1 MARTITASVGRM
13 GGVNRPQ
20 DVRTVQEL
28 LNKVPAASGGP
39 TPLLAVDGLCGPK
52 TTNAIQRFQVQHFGW
67 SGADGRVDP
76 GGRTLRKL
84 NEYDSPGVPN
94 PFPPLTVASRMM
106 CPHGGSVTGVPSSG
120 STTPGRPPELRSQDT
135 FVIAGCAF
143 LMGGMP
149 SPCLSVRWIGGP
161 TDPLD
166 RRSTGVC
173 LSAAQVPQGP
183 VVIISV

>member
-20 DVRTVQEL
+20 DVRSVQEL
-28 LNKVPAASGGP
+28 LNRAPTASGGP

-52 TTNAIQRFQVQHFGW
+52 TTNAIQRFQQHHFGW

-94 PFPPLTVASRMM
+94 PFPPLTTASRMM
-106 CPHGGSVTGVPSSG
+106 CPHGGTVTGVPTSASTASG
-120 STTPGRPPELRSQDT
+120 GPPVLRSRDT
-135 FVIAGCAF
+135 FVISGCAF
-143 LMGGMP
+143 VMGVVS

-173 LSAAQVPQGP
+173 LSPAQLPQGP
-183 VVIISV
+183 VVILSV